1 MARNAT
7 EAEKTLGR
15 RGGRKLVAKEFNVT
29 QEDIPAE
36 QKLAEPAMGGKRAGA
51 AGGGEHAEP
60 AVGGKL
66 QPFAQARAMLKGE

>member
-1 MARNAT
+1 MLARNAT

-36 QKLAEPAMGGKRAGA
+36 QKLAEPAMTEEDHAFEERVNELKDEIRKRII
-51 AGGGEHAEP
+51 
-60 AVGGKL
+60 
-66 QPFAQARAMLKGE
+66 